1 MRRRDFIT
9 LVGGGAV
16 AWPLV
21 AHAQQAAMPVIGF
34 LHSGSPEPN
43 ARRLAG
49 FRKGLSDAG
58 LVEGKNVA
66 IEFRWAQGKD
76 DRLPELAADLIRQ
89 RVAVIATLSS
99 TTAAVAA
106 KAATS
111 TIPIYF
117 LIADPPVELG
127 LVTSLNRPGG
137 NATGITTLAAELAAK
152 RLSLLYELVPQAASM
167 AALVKPSHPSAKPV
181 TQSLQATART
191 LGVQLNV
198 LEASSDHEIEAAYA
212 ALKPRAALLV
222 ATDPFF
228 FVRRAQLVA
237 LSARHAVPT
246 IYDSR
251 EFAEAGGPHR
261 RERKGKPFRHSPN
274 PGMNGTRRQIKFKL
288 GRSLLRAQPS
298 PHRSI
303 HGGSTRGGGASNSAR
318 RNAGMA
324 SARRVLSRNDTN
336 RRDFIGFIGETA
348 GTCRATQ

>member
-43 ARRLAG
+43 TRRLAG

-152 RLSLLYELVPQAASM
+152 RLSLLRELAPQAASM
-167 AALVKPSHPSAKPV
+167 AALIKPSHPSAKPV

-251 EFAEAGGPHR
+251 EFAEAGGLMSY
-261 RERKGKPFRHSPN
+261 GPN
-274 PGMNGTRRQIKFKL
+274 HVNL
-288 GRSLLRAQPS
+288 WAQ
-298 PHRSI
+298 
-303 HGGSTRGGGASNSAR
+303 
-318 RNAGMA
+318 
-324 SARRVLSRNDTN
+324 
-336 RRDFIGFIGETA
+336 A
-348 GTCRATQ
+348 GTYVARILKGEKPSDLPVTQAALFEMVINLKAAKPLGVAVPPSMLALADEVIE